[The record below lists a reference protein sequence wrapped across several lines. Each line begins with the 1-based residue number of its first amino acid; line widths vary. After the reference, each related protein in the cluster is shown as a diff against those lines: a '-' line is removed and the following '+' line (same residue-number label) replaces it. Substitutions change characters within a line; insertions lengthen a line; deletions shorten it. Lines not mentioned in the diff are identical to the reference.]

1 MRCVLRF
8 AEERF
13 PADCLRAEEAVLFA
27 VDFFAAE
34 ELRADPLELFFF
46 FEPVLFFDV
55 VFFVFAPMKNQSL
68 IILVLPTYFT
78 LPFRLTTDGA
88 SACPGFTAAPL
99 QTVIP
104 SVKMLPSEE
113 EITDDC
119 KYSYRDA
126 VKGKIFHF
134 SLFYEIADRPDREI
148 SADCSSS
155 HSCQVI
161 AHHGG
166 TDTFR
171 RNVAQ
176 FQDSCSQDRRD
187 REDK

>member
-13 PADCLRAEEAVLFA
+13 PADCLRPEEAVLFA

-78 LPFRLTTDGA
+78 LPFPWKVVSFMSRHPLPFQRSDG
-88 SACPGFTAAPL
+88 
-99 QTVIP
+99 
-104 SVKMLPSEE
+104 SE
-113 EITDDC
+113 
-119 KYSYRDA
+119 
-126 VKGKIFHF
+126 
-134 SLFYEIADRPDREI
+134 
-148 SADCSSS
+148 
-155 HSCQVI
+155 
-161 AHHGG
+161 
-166 TDTFR
+166 
-171 RNVAQ
+171 
-176 FQDSCSQDRRD
+176 
-187 REDK
+187 REDLQDPGRIYLR